1 MNIKS
6 QSFYR
11 SRVTAIVMM
20 LSMGGGSLTSI
31 ALGKSNNDKANN
43 IFRLIFLTIVI
54 FSVIISVICLLFTE
68 QVARFLGASEGLLE
82 ISKTYI
88 FYFVV
93 NTACILLAPLL
104 FGKDFIFLGIIIAEF
119 IVLIVTLLLFKNDK
133 VTTLKH

>member
-11 SRVTAIVMM
+11 SIVPAIVMM

-43 IFRLIFLTIVI
+43 IFRLTFLTIVI
-54 FSVIISVICLLFTE
+54 FSVIITVICLLFTE

-88 FYFVV
+88 FYF
-93 NTACILLAPLL
+93 
-104 FGKDFIFLGIIIAEF
+104 LGYYNCRIYCANCYIITF
-119 IVLIVTLLLFKNDK
+119 
-133 VTTLKH
+133 